1 MEAKNI
7 NYNEEWL
14 KGGLILAGVSIL
26 LTMLTY
32 VIDVSLMVEWWFG
45 VVSLLISMGLL
56 IYLGINYRNDIGGI
70 LSYGDA
76 FKFSFLVAEEKIQSV
91 PLINLEELSPTFEE
105 DKDELEKI
113 IAELKTKDA
122 LIENE
127 MRTIMS
133 DHSGFNDV
141 LKQLNL
147 AGYGDSR
154 TYGDY
159 D

>member
-1 MEAKNI
+1 MENLKNMKVSI
-7 NYNEEWL
+7 GL
-14 KGGLILAGVSIL
+14 VIAIIVQAFGLIW
-26 LTMLTY
+26 Y
-32 VIDVSLMVEWWFG
+32 VAQLDSTVNNLDTSVVALQEQATTVDVAVLQKDLEN
-45 VVSLLISMGLL
+45 I
-56 IYLGINYRNDIGGI
+56 
-70 LSYGDA
+70 
-76 FKFSFLVAEEKIQSV
+76 KEKIAMMDEMHSMKFD
-91 PLINLEELSPTFEE
+91 PSELEEAI
-105 DKDELEKI
+105 DELEKI

-147 AGYGDSR
+147 SGYGDTR